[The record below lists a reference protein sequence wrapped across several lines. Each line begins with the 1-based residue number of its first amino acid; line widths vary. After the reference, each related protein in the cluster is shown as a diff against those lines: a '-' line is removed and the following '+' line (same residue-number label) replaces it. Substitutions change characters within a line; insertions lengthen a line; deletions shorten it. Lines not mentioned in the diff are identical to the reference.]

1 MTILSENL
9 GIMYLAD
16 IPYLGAGAVRRMT
29 YPSSK
34 HPISQPDTQKHKTAS
49 GISSAWRFNPFSWI
63 INRLTLQKKICLVS
77 ALALGMTLGGTG
89 FGLSIGNSWVN
100 QANEERKSIRQE
112 LKLLNN
118 ILNTTSNLQPISEV
132 YPYLQKPQEF
142 QQAKSRVMDKVSN
155 FHPLL
160 TEANKST
167 ISTFKLLIEE
177 YNPSLKQFAQDSA
190 NTLKKI
196 DSSKLKSQQVEVKQL
211 LANLAASDSRIKTLE
226 FVNNLQILVES
237 IETQSDKA
245 ENNLNQA
252 EMLRLIIAILSLI
265 FSLTIALFF
274 AIYSSRMIAK
284 PILTITDITQK
295 ALEEANYDI
304 QIPVT
309 PNIEARKLA
318 NSVNELLYCIK
329 LHIKSQEE
337 AKISADAANYAK
349 SEFMANMSHE
359 LRTPLNGI
367 LGYTQIIQNSSNLS
381 PKELRG
387 IEIIHRCGKH
397 LLTLIN
403 DILDFSKIE
412 SQQIKLHPSD
422 FHLPSF
428 LQGIVEI
435 CRIKTEQKGLFFIY
449 STPNNLPSG
458 ITFDKRRLRQVLI
471 NLLSNAIK
479 FTEIGCV
486 TLQVEVLEIKK
497 ENFSEKVRLLFH
509 IEDTGIGMK
518 PELLNKIFLPFEQLG
533 ETKNKSDG
541 TGLGLALSQ
550 KIVEMMNSTIK
561 VKSQLDLGSIFQ
573 FEIECPVAEDWTEAS
588 SIIRTG
594 KIIGYTGN
602 KKLILIV
609 DDRWENRSLFIN
621 LLSYLG
627 FELIEAENGR
637 DGLEKAIEYQ
647 PDLIISDIKMPIMD
661 GWQMLEEVRKIDKLQ
676 NTLFMFCSAIA
687 SESESKKALKAGAN
701 YFLNKPVKSK
711 ELYRVLAKQLQFTWL
726 YSNDENTKSLAI
738 KPSSN
743 NKIIIPPTS
752 ELEMLL
758 EFAKKGKIKGIQK
771 ELDRISQSDR
781 QYQDFVNELD
791 SFVKCFNIKK
801 IREFLQDNIKS

>member
-34 HPISQPDTQKHKTAS
+34 HRISQPDTQKHETAS
-49 GISSAWRFNPFSWI
+49 GISSGWRFNPFSWI

-77 ALALGMTLGGTG
+77 AVVLGMTLGGTG

-118 ILNTTSNLQPISEV
+118 LLNTTSNLQPIREV
-132 YPYLQKPQEF
+132 YPYLQQPQEF

-155 FHPLL
+155 FHTLL
-160 TEANKST
+160 SEANTSNL
-167 ISTFKLLIEE
+167 STFKSLIQE
-177 YNPSLKQFAQDSA
+177 YNPSLKQFAQDSE
-190 NTLKKI
+190 NTLKQI
-196 DSSKLKSQQVEVKQL
+196 DSSKLKSKEVEIKQL
-211 LANLAASDSRIKTLE
+211 LANLAASDSNIKTLE
-226 FVNNLQILVES
+226 FVNNLQFLIES
-237 IETQSDKA
+237 IEAQSDRA
-245 ENNLNQA
+245 ENELTRAQ
-252 EMLRLIIAILSLI
+252 MLRLIIVTLSLVLSLI
-265 FSLTIALFF
+265 IALFF

-284 PILTITDITQK
+284 PILTITDIAQK
-295 ALEEANYDI
+295 ALEEANYDV

-309 PNIEARKLA
+309 ANIEARKIA
-318 NSVNELLYCIK
+318 IPVNKLLRSIQI
-329 LHIKSQEE
+329 HIDTQKE
-337 AKISADAANYAK
+337 AKISADAASYAK

-458 ITFDKRRLRQVLI
+458 INFDKRRLRQVLI

-486 TLQVEVLEIKK
+486 TLQVEVLEVKK

-509 IEDTGIGMK
+509 VEDTGIGMK
-518 PELLNKIFLPFEQLG
+518 PELLKKIFLPFEQLG
-533 ETKNKSDG
+533 ETKNKSEG

-561 VKSQLDLGSIFQ
+561 VKSKFDLGSIFQ

-588 SIIRTG
+588 SIVHTG

-602 KKLILIV
+602 KKQILIV

-627 FELIEAENGR
+627 FELIEAENGL
-637 DGLEKAIEYQ
+637 DGLEKAIKYQ

-661 GWQMLEEVRKIDKLQ
+661 GWQMLEEVHKIDKLQ
-676 NTLFMFCSAIA
+676 NTLFMFCSALA
-687 SESESKKALKAGAN
+687 SDIEKKKALKAGAIH
-701 YFLNKPVKSK
+701 FLNKPVKSK
-711 ELYRVLAKQLQFTWL
+711 ELYRVLAKQLKFTWL
-726 YSNDENTKSLAI
+726 YDENKKLLEAKAS
-738 KPSSN
+738 KKN
-743 NKIIIPPTS
+743 QIIIPPVS
-752 ELEMLL
+752 ELKMLI

-771 ELDRISQSDR
+771 ELDIISKSDKK
-781 QYQDFVNELD
+781 YQDFVNELD

-801 IREFLQDNIKS
+801 IREFLQDNIKE